1 MRSTR
6 LAKYKRKY
14 KKAVIA
20 LQILAIWYAAV
31 FSAALLTSPTGAYF
45 NDSAEAMTKIPVGE
59 WETDEWDKSSLVFLG
74 EKEQKVEAC
83 EPEKI
88 KVKLKNGGEDM
99 KVTSSYEVY
108 YAADGNP
115 KKGKKLELETDEGT
129 IKKLKSGEEVELTF
143 LAGEPGN
150 YKFKAYQVEGH
161 PGKGELWSETITIEC
176 KKSNKTKAG
185 EKEKVEEQPAEE
197 AEEKAEAEDKATE
210 EKDSKQTEETE
221 KEEQKAEDKK
231 QESDKAIDEKQ
242 EESKDNQEES
252 EQKQQDQQKQSEE
265 KQVKA
270 ADTKSE
276 SSEGQQE
283 KAKEQEKSLSKEKS
297 EGDKE

>member
-45 NDSAEAMTKIPVGE
+45 NDTAEAITKIPIGE

-74 EKEQKVEAC
+74 EKDQKVEAC

-143 LAGEPGN
+143 LAGEHGN

-161 PGKGELWSETITIEC
+161 PGKGELWSETIQVEC
-176 KKSNKTKAG
+176 KKSDKEKAS
-185 EKEKVEEQPAEE
+185 EDEKVEEQPAEE
-197 AEEKAEAEDKATE
+197 AEKKTESEDKATE
-210 EKDSKQTEETE
+210 EKDSNKTERTE
-221 KEEQKAEDKK
+221 KEEPKVEDNK
-231 QESDKAIDEKQ
+231 QDSDKTIG
-242 EESKDNQEES
+242 DNQEES
-252 EQKQQDQQKQSEE
+252 EQKQQDQKKQSEE

-270 ADTKSE
+270 TDTKTE
-276 SSEGQQE
+276 SSEGQQD
-283 KAKEQEKSLSKEKS
+283 KAKEQEESQSKEKS